1 MAFGRVSPRQPTYII
16 TQKPRNWKPESYL
29 MQDEPGGRGCF
40 VYKMRLKGSVMLGI
54 DDQSELHSG
63 DEPGRD
69 PGFFESQR
77 GSAFRGREKGGG
89 LRLGERVLGT
99 AEVGRVGAYGAWFAA
114 AVYGEDDRAEPRADH
129 AS

>member
-1 MAFGRVSPRQPTYII
+1 
-16 TQKPRNWKPESYL
+16 
-29 MQDEPGGRGCF
+29 MQDEPGGRSCF
-40 VYKMRLKGSVMLGI
+40 AYKMSLERGSVMLGI
-54 DDQSELHSG
+54 DDQSEQQTG

-99 AEVGRVGAYGAWFAA
+99 AEVGRVGAYGAWLDRKSTRLNSSHLGISY
-114 AVYGEDDRAEPRADH
+114 AVFCLKKKKE
-129 AS
+129 

>member
-1 MAFGRVSPRQPTYII
+1 
-16 TQKPRNWKPESYL
+16 

-40 VYKMRLKGSVMLGI
+40 AYKMSLKGSVMLGI

-99 AEVGRVGAYGAWFAA
+99 AEVGRVGAYGVVRVAESSVAQIYRIRKSA
-114 AVYGEDDRAEPRADH
+114 GYRKQRVVYQGAGTVTVAIGERRAPQ
-129 AS
+129 